1 MKTFDT
7 LAKEVADMQFGLRS
21 EEDLAALFSDGEPAV
36 VEPQLAEPPTPVV
49 VEPQIPQVPEPQL
62 VTPAPEPQ
70 VTPDILET
78 LPEKFKD
85 KDVQGALQK
94 AVKSYTDLESDF
106 RKQTE
111 ELDKLRGIVSAV
123 ANTPVI
129 SSPTTPQPVR
139 QPTSVQRP
147 AANTQGIDL
156 EEVIPDSDFFEKPG
170 EAVTKKTRQEAFK
183 LANEIVAQ
191 RILEYHDWNTR
202 QVLIKDFRK
211 DHKDFDSVK
220 NDMITIAQARP
231 DIDQMPPEQSLPI
244 LYDLAK
250 ERQRLQVET
259 WKKTLGIPEPS
270 VVQPVPPTP
279 VVAQPTISVEQMKAE
294 VLAQIAEEIRKRK
307 AASGIT
313 GSSPA
318 TTAPQVRATE
328 KPVEKPKTYSEEVFD
343 RMLASGS
350 KHPDDL
356 LGLGT
361 GIKRI

>member
-21 EEDLAALFSDGEPAV
+21 EEDLRALFSQEEPV
-36 VEPQLAEPPTPVV
+36 VEEPQPAEQPPPVV
-49 VEPQIPQVPEPQL
+49 VEPQTPQAPEPQP
-62 VTPAPEPQ
+62 VTPALAPQ
-70 VTPDILET
+70 VTPDILEA

-106 RKQTE
+106 RRQTE
-111 ELDKLRGIVSAV
+111 ELDKLRVIVSAV
-123 ANTPVI
+123 ANTPGMI
-129 SSPTTPQPVR
+129 SPTAPQPVR

-147 AANTQGIDL
+147 GANTQGIDL
-156 EEVIPDSDFFEKPG
+156 EEDIPDSDFFEKPG

-202 QVLIKDFRK
+202 QILIKDFRK

-250 ERQRLQVET
+250 ERQKLQLEAL
-259 WKKTLGIPEPS
+259 KKTLGIPEPGI
-270 VVQPVPPTP
+270 VQPTPPAA
-279 VVAQPTISVEQMKAE
+279 AQPAANVEQIKAE
-294 VLAQIAEEIRKRK
+294 VLAQIAEEIKRRK

-318 TTAPQVRATE
+318 TTAPQIRAAE
-328 KPVEKPKTYSEEVFD
+328 IPVEKPKTYAEEVFD
-343 RMLASGS
+343 RMLAAGA

-356 LGLGT
+356 LGLGS
-361 GIKRI
+361 GVRRI